1 MTAPALGDQVA
12 ADDEKDKDPD
22 QPENALVAGD
32 PHEPLVRLAAL
43 GDEERMG
50 KHHRQGGRKSHGV
63 EIVGAMAGGLVGQH
77 CGRATS
83 SGINLTAD
91 AVNRFPTKHYPAVF
105 RRERGSRRLPRVAEA
120 VSSSA
125 KCAAVLMIAVCEKA
139 CGKLPR
145 SRLACG
151 SYSSDMR
158 PRSFLTASRRS
169 NQAIASS
176 RRPIKARL
184 LASQKLQGRNIPSC
198 GGSPSVSGRVG

>member
-22 QPENALVAGD
+22 QPEDALVAGD
-32 PHEPLVRLAAL
+32 PDEPLVRLAAL
-43 GDEERMG
+43 GDQERMG
-50 KHHRQGGRKSHGV
+50 KHHRQGRQKPHGV
-63 EIVGAMAGGLVGQH
+63 EIVGAMAG
-77 CGRATS
+77 GRATS

-91 AVNRFPTKHYPAVF
+91 AVNRFPTKYYPAVF

-145 SRLACG
+145 SRLARG

-169 NQAIASS
+169 NKAIASS